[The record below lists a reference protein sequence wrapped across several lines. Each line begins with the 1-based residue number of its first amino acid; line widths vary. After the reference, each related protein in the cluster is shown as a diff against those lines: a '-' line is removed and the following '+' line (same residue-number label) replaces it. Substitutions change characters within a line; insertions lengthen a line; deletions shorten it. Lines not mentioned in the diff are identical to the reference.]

1 MSNHTFSKV
10 VGPWVPTGLDHT
22 ADVVFSVADF
32 SLSSVDSRS
41 TIDGSQLT
49 LALSSPLACHQQT
62 RQFSADACAVFSV
75 GGVHRS
81 STSSRVRT
89 SRCPFLFLLQA
100 ATSLCNLSS
109 LSNAVVITVNA
120 NQALNRMPIERIR
133 IDTCADDGMPT
144 GRSYDWN
151 ARVWTSRLSG
161 AHYGPETATSPEICR
176 LLLAKLWLRSN

>member
-1 MSNHTFSKV
+1 M
-10 VGPWVPTGLDHT
+10 
-22 ADVVFSVADF
+22 
-32 SLSSVDSRS
+32 
-41 TIDGSQLT
+41 
-49 LALSSPLACHQQT
+49 
-62 RQFSADACAVFSV
+62 FSV

-81 STSSRVRT
+81 STSSHVRT
-89 SRCPFLFLLQA
+89 LRCLSFSCFKP
-100 ATSLCNLSS
+100 TSLCNLSS

-144 GRSYDWN
+144 GRPYHWN

-176 LLLAKLWLRSN
+176 LLLAKLWLRSNYGLPFTFMISMVMIISEKCTVMRGMCKGGYWVLHSHCKPTIVTSPSYYEPINL